1 MRPARPRPRLA
12 GLALLAACGGDATP
26 DPDAAAEL
34 PPASADWSRDLL
46 ATDLEIAVE
55 PRTAVAT
62 ITIAGSDSTGLSLEI
77 GDLEIERVT
86 DADGTALHF
95 EDVGAQLDVGVPSTT
110 GPTQVV
116 VTYGY
121 ADHPDFDGATDRFT
135 FLWPYFCGN
144 LFPCKS
150 DPADGLT
157 MTLALT
163 DVPAGQVAVYPPAI
177 PGDAPSYQL
186 AWAIDAYVETA
197 LGTTTAGTDVSV
209 WHTAAQA
216 EDATAG
222 TANLVAAFDWF
233 ETTLGAYTFGDQ
245 VGSVGVTWGPGA
257 YGGME
262 HHPRW
267 HVGRDSL
274 ADQDT
279 HVHEAGHGW
288 FGDGIRIACWED
300 LVLSEGTTTY
310 LSGRALD
317 VVAPEV
323 GADVWAANA
332 NILSGLPDGELM
344 WPETCGEIDV
354 IEDDLWNSSIYYR
367 GAFFYRAIAASVGA
381 EALDAA
387 LAAFYQAHVGGTATM
402 ADMLATI
409 EAETGFD
416 PSECAQIWLRDAAVP
431 APGTCV
437 PI

>member
-1 MRPARPRPRLA
+1 MRSAPAARYLA
-12 GLALLAACGGDATP
+12 GVVLLTACGGSDSAAP
-26 DPDAAAEL
+26 DGPPEL
-34 PPASADWSRDLL
+34 PPASADWSRDVL
-46 ATDLEIAVE
+46 ATDLAIAVE
-55 PRTAVAT
+55 PRTALAT
-62 ITIAGSDSTGLSLEI
+62 ITVAGSDSTGLSLEI
-77 GDLEIERVT
+77 GDLEIASVT
-86 DADGTALHF
+86 SADGTALHF
-95 EDVGAQLDVGVPSTT
+95 EDVGAQLDVGVPSSAE
-110 GPTQVV
+110 PAQIVV
-116 VTYGY
+116 SYAY
-121 ADHPDFDGATDRFT
+121 ADHPDFDGATAGFT
-135 FLWPYFCGN
+135 FLWPYYCGN

-163 DVPAGQVAVYPPAI
+163 DVPAGQVAVYPPEI
-177 PGDAPSYQL
+177 PSDAPSYQL

-197 LGTTTAGTDVSV
+197 LGTTRNGTDVSV

-216 EDATAG
+216 DDAASG
-222 TANLVAAFDWF
+222 TSNLVAAFDWF
-233 ETTLGAYTFGDQ
+233 ETTLGAYTFGDH
-245 VGSVGVTWGPGA
+245 VGSVGVSWGPGA

-267 HVGRDSL
+267 HVGSDSL
-274 ADQDT
+274 ADEDT

-288 FGDGIRIACWED
+288 FGDGVRIACWED

-317 VVAPEV
+317 VIAPEV
-323 GADVWAANA
+323 GAQVWAANA
-332 NILSGLPDGELM
+332 NILAGLPDGELI
-344 WPETCGEIDV
+344 WPETCGEVDV

-367 GAFFYRAIAASVGA
+367 GAFFYRAIAGSVGA

-416 PSECAQIWLRDAAVP
+416 PSACAQAWLRDAAVP
-431 APGTCV
+431 VPGTCV
-437 PI
+437 PT